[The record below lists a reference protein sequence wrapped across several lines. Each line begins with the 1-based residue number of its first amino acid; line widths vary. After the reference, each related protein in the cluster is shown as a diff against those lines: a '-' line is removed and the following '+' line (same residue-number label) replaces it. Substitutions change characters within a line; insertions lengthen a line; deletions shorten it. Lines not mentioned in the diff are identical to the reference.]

1 MITLWLF
8 ILFYVH
14 SSKMA
19 YQMLRDVNSEKES
32 WILKVQ
38 ITRLWNARNINN
50 NTLIS
55 LDMLLLDEQVQN
67 II

>member
-1 MITLWLF
+1 
-8 ILFYVH
+8 
-14 SSKMA
+14 
-19 YQMLRDVNSEKES
+19 MLRDVNSEKES